1 MLFKL
6 LLWPIKLVFKVL
18 LWFLMLPI
26 NIFMVPA
33 KTVWR
38 VAQVLIYLVI
48 IAVIVLIVIQFI

>member
-1 MLFKL
+1 MIFKL

-48 IAVIVLIVIQFI
+48 IAVIVVIVIQFI